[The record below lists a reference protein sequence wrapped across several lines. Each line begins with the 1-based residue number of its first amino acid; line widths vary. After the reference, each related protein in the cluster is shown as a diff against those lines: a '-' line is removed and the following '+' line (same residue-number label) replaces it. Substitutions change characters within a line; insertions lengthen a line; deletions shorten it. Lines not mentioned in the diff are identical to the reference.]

1 MGTKED
7 LERDLKIAMKQNDTE
22 KKNVIRM
29 VMTNAK
35 LAEVEKGQPLDESGW
50 IAVLHKEIK
59 SRRESLA
66 DAERAGRN
74 DLMQAAEAEIKLLE
88 VYLPKGFAPEEL
100 ETMARQAIQEAN
112 ASSIKEMGQVM
123 KLLMPRLQG
132 RASGDQASQ
141 VVRRLLS

>member
-1 MGTKED
+1 MSTKED
-7 LERDLKIAMKQNDTE
+7 LERDLKLAMKQNDTE

-35 LAEVEKGQPLDESGW
+35 LAEVEKGQPLDENGW
-50 IAVLHKEIK
+50 IAILQKEIK
-59 SRRESLA
+59 ARRESLA
-66 DAERAGRN
+66 DAERAGRKN
-74 DLMQAAEAEIKLLE
+74 LVQAAEAEIKLLE
-88 VYLPKGFAPEEL
+88 VYLPKGFSPEEL
-100 ETMARQAIQEAN
+100 EAMARQAIQEAN
-112 ASSIKEMGQVM
+112 ASTIKEMGQVM